1 MENKKINIK
10 LFTSRAL
17 LIATLLGGPIA
28 GALMLARNFKQ
39 ISAERAARRSIFQGI
54 LAVLFLYAA
63 LLLMIGLKK
72 PFPDGLIWGEEM
84 KLIIALST
92 ILKLL
97 FGVFVYLRIPPLL
110 REKTNELR
118 YMNKLT
124 EEKTNRASI
133 HMIAWYTAI
142 GFFTFPISLA
152 LLINVTGTLFIL
164 SFYFSF
170 FIYSR
175 AKKIY
180 SGKLARILSFF
191 ILLVIV
197 ASSPLAWHEYDRPG
211 PRIFLLLFFYSL
223 VVIGYLFL
231 FTAGLDAL
239 VAINRHCKIIPDHL
253 LKNKKTGKLSS
264 YLIIMCVTVLIIHGH
279 YNVVNP
285 RIRTYDIQVQKKHSH
300 LNKLKIIAAADLH
313 LSNLTGP
320 HFLNDIVD
328 KINSLN
334 PDLVIIAGDITV
346 ERSSITDWKN
356 YDVDFRKIKSR
367 YGVYTIIGNHELR
380 YNPEKTLQFIE
391 HSNMSLLQD
400 KAVNINGQF
409 YVLGRNDKSN
419 LNRKSLAEIMKDI
432 KDDLPVIM
440 VEHRISE
447 MEKIEAQKIDLHISG
462 HTHAGQLFPANLLM
476 ELIYRINWGYKKF
489 QGTHFFVTSGV
500 GTWGPPVRVG
510 SFSEIMEINVTFK

>member
-1 MENKKINIK
+1 M
-10 LFTSRAL
+10 
-17 LIATLLGGPIA
+17 ATLLGGPIA

-39 ISAERAARRSIFQGI
+39 ISDDRTARRSIFQGI
-54 LAVLFLYAA
+54 LSVLFLYAV

-72 PFPDGLIWGEEM
+72 PFQDGLIWGDEM
-84 KLIIALST
+84 ILIIAAST

-110 REKTNELR
+110 REKTNELK
-118 YMNKLT
+118 YMHELT
-124 EEKTNRASI
+124 ELKTNRAAVWS
-133 HMIAWYTAI
+133 IAWYTAI
-142 GFFTFPISLA
+142 GFFTFPISIA

-175 AKKIY
+175 VKKI
-180 SGKLARILSFF
+180 SQGKLAHILSFF
-191 ILLVIV
+191 ILFVIV
-197 ASSPLAWHEYDRPG
+197 ASSPLAWYEYDRPG

-223 VVIGYLFL
+223 VVVGYLFL

-239 VAINRHCKIIPDHL
+239 VALNRYFKIIPGRF
-253 LKNKKTGKLSS
+253 LKNKKIGKLGF
-264 YLIIMCVTVLIIHGH
+264 YLIIMCITILIIHGH

-285 RIRTYDIQVQKKHSH
+285 RIQTYNIQVPKRHSN
-300 LNKLKIIAAADLH
+300 LNNLKIAAAADLH

-380 YNPEKTLQFIE
+380 YNPQKTLQFIE
-391 HSNMSLLQD
+391 HSNMRLLQD
-400 KAVNINGQF
+400 KVVNIDDQF

-419 LNRKSLAEIMKDI
+419 LSRKSLAEIMKDI

-440 VEHRISE
+440 IEHRISE
-447 MEKIEAQKIDLHISG
+447 MEKIEDQKIDLHISG

-476 ELIYRINWGYKKF
+476 DLIYRINWGYKKF
-489 QGTHFFVTSGV
+489 QHTHFFVTSGV

-510 SFSEIMEINVTFK
+510 SYSEIMEINITFK